1 MKIAY
6 PQLAQQLKKKLAPVY
21 LICTDEILLAQD
33 AAQAIRAAA
42 RAAGFNERVTV
53 NLEQGSDWEKL
64 LFANTHSLSL
74 FSTQRIVELHLAATK
89 PNAAAT
95 KILQEIA
102 AAPLPDTL
110 LLITTSKLDSKLEK
124 SAWFKALDKM
134 GIVIQIWPVTPE
146 QLPAWISQRA
156 QQSGLTLSAN
166 AAKFLAS
173 QVEGNLLAAAQEI
186 EKLGLLQ
193 TADTA
198 VIDTAIIEKMI
209 TDNARFDIFSLV
221 ECALSGNTQRSLRI
235 LENLEADDT
244 EPLLVLW
251 ALSREVRT
259 MTEIARQSRQGTS
272 LGSLFSQFRIWEK
285 RQPGAR
291 RFLQQHDQRSCWQL
305 LIESAKIDRI
315 IKGAQTGKVW
325 DELKR
330 LTLKIAK
337 NGIITG
343 LS

>member
-1 MKIAY
+1 
-6 PQLAQQLKKKLAPVY
+6 
-21 LICTDEILLAQD
+21 
-33 AAQAIRAAA
+33 
-42 RAAGFNERVTV
+42 
-53 NLEQGSDWEKL
+53 
-64 LFANTHSLSL
+64 
-74 FSTQRIVELHLAATK
+74 
-89 PNAAAT
+89 
-95 KILQEIA
+95 
-102 AAPLPDTL
+102 
-110 LLITTSKLDSKLEK
+110 
-124 SAWFKALDKM
+124 
-134 GIVIQIWPVTPE
+134 
-146 QLPAWISQRA
+146 
-156 QQSGLTLSAN
+156 
-166 AAKFLAS
+166 
-173 QVEGNLLAAAQEI
+173 
-186 EKLGLLQ
+186 
-193 TADTA
+193 
-198 VIDTAIIEKMI
+198 
-209 TDNARFDIFSLV
+209 
-221 ECALSGNTQRSLRI
+221 
-235 LENLEADDT
+235 
-244 EPLLVLW
+244 LVLW